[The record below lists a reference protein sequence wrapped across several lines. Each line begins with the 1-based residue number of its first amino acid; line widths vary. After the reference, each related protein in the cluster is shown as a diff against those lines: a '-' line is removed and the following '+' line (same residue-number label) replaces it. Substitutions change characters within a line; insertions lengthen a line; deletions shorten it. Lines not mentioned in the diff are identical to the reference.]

1 MSADA
6 ISRLITN
13 ITLVVRSGM
22 RHTRNGEPTWRRA
35 ESTEEKW
42 LCVQL
47 DRGSLPN
54 FIPAGASVRLQVD
67 VKNALRM
74 R

>member
-42 LCVQL
+42 LLCVCSWTEAHYHTL
-47 DRGSLPN
+47 SLP
-54 FIPAGASVRLQVD
+54 VLLCD
-67 VKNALRM
+67 YK
-74 R
+74 